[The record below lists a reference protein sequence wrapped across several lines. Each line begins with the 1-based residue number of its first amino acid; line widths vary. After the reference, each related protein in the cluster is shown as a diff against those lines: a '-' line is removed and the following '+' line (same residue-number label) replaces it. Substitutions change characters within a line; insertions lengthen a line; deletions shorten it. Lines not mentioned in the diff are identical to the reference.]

1 MQRIGG
7 IIEIVADGVR
17 IAAKG
22 SFTYN
27 LGIPQKT
34 SVIGAEEPLGYTE
47 AAKAAY
53 IEGETVHLSEL
64 DLAALVRMN
73 NATVDLTL
81 PNGRVFV
88 MREAFYAGDGEG
100 STEEGA
106 VKVRFESKSAEL
118 I

>member
-7 IIEIVADGVR
+7 IIEIVADGKR

-27 LGIPQKT
+27 LGKPQKT
-34 SVIGAEEPLGYTE
+34 SVIGAAEPLGYSE
-47 AAKAAY
+47 APKAAY

-64 DLAALVRMN
+64 DLAALIDTT
-73 NATVDLTL
+73 NATIDLTL